1 MGTGVGRRRH
11 SAVGNGTR
19 EYTDTLLKSM
29 PGAQLTHSRGA
40 NSEVVVPIAESNV
53 SIAGDDKAGPMTADR
68 DRQAVEWAQR
78 VLERTLALQGGPETV
93 LAALGAVA
101 GLQFTPRQRR
111 GVPAR
116 LTTGDWSFVAAE
128 PPGQQMQVRHTV
140 RGVTLSTAVL
150 GPAEAA
156 RRLVP
161 AVLNASAQQGQEAA
175 DQAVAVIAGLGDLLG
190 G

>member
-1 MGTGVGRRRH
+1 MVVWI
-11 SAVGNGTR
+11 ADGNV
-19 EYTDTLLKSM
+19 
-29 PGAQLTHSRGA
+29 A
-40 NSEVVVPIAESNV
+40 
-53 SIAGDDKAGPMTADR
+53 IAGDDKAGPMTADR

-78 VLERTLALQGGPETV
+78 VLERTLTRQGGPATV
-93 LAALGAVA
+93 LSALGAVA
-101 GLQFTPRQRR
+101 GLQFTSGQRK

-116 LTTGDWSFVAAE
+116 LTAGDWSFVVAE

-140 RGVTLSTAVL
+140 RGVTLSTEL
-150 GPAEAA
+150 LSPAEAA

-175 DQAVAVIAGLGDLLG
+175 DQAVAVIAALGDLLG